1 MMVTNQSARGPEF
14 AIVKTIQ
21 TVTVRKP
28 KKLDRAH
35 KTKLHLV
42 SLVTGPVG
50 VRGPLVQLLVKK
62 VNNKEPGNAL
72 VPTELSPSQS
82 AKEKPL
88 KFNLAT
94 TAHAHQSVLGP
105 AGARGRVAVP
115 IVKNPVI
122 LLDLVRAGAKTVL
135 ILARARRKSRCL
147 AKAKNARS
155 SVNGLVGA
163 DGESARLHVATKQT
177 QPCTPGLDSVNAQ
190 KATLISKRVKTIAPE
205 MLTKLN
211 HVQTLL
217 RVPFATVNG
226 PDGVRGETAAPPAEK
241 PLKNELE
248 LADASKKSSTEAL
261 LKSTLGKAIAET
273 NLLRRFNLAR
283 A

>member
-42 SLVTGPVG
+42 SLVTGLVG

-62 VNNKEPGNAL
+62 VNNKEPENAL

-82 AKEKPL
+82 AKEKAL
-88 KFNLAT
+88 RFNLAT
-94 TAHAHQSVLGP
+94 TVHVHQNVLGP
-105 AGARGRVAVP
+105 AGAHGRVAVP
-115 IVKNPVI
+115 IVNNPVT
-122 LLDLVRAGAKTVL
+122 LPDLGPAGAKTVL
-135 ILARARRKSRCL
+135 ILVKARRKSRCH
-147 AKAKNARS
+147 AKVKNAQS

-163 DGESARLHVATKQT
+163 DGESARLRVARTET
-177 QPCTPGLDSVNAQ
+177 QQCTPGLDSVNAQ
-190 KATLISKRVKTIAPE
+190 KAKPISKPAKTIAPE

-226 PDGVRGETAAPPAEK
+226 PDGVRGETAAPPVEK
-241 PLKNELE
+241 LLKNELE
-248 LADASKKSSTEAL
+248 LADASRKS
-261 LKSTLGKAIAET
+261 
-273 NLLRRFNLAR
+273 
-283 A
+283 